1 MNIKTFLQKE
11 WFLLLALLPL
21 VITFFTLQ
29 LTTPTW
35 NDTTKNI
42 LFYGI
47 FCYDITLI
55 LLWLYHNHSSLF
67 ERGEWLRN
75 AITIVSCGVVL
86 LWTYKHK
93 ITFRLDILF
102 LFLCALYGII
112 HRKIIKPTAISILF
126 FIFIIIRIIALSWAK
141 YFDYGVRI
149 LFEEESIV
157 FFLLIPIILLGFS
170 VSQRQQIS
178 FIGICFK
185 GFLLLLIANIV
196 FYSFATKAVENIHF
210 FSFFTLDKGYFSY
223 YEVLFWSKF
232 KHPSFISWIV
242 LLIGGLGILLWKK
255 NKTIISTAEII
266 CYAILLFC
274 FIFMIQARVNMIG
287 FFILLAFF
295 VYLSFEQRIP
305 RPIKYSLFVLL
316 GLLAIGIV
324 GYLTTHTAY
333 FSDPIRNQIYTTAFQ
348 AIKESNIWIGN
359 GSGYQRYIMDGFV
372 YYVHNDFVATLVDTG
387 ILGVSIFLLWLGA
400 ILFSK
405 DILKQYMLL
414 AFLPIMNTDVLF
426 YVFECTYI
434 LMPLFIFILF
444 APKYSKIQ

>member
-1 MNIKTFLQKE
+1 M
-11 WFLLLALLPL
+11 
-21 VITFFTLQ
+21 
-29 LTTPTW
+29 
-35 NDTTKNI
+35 
-42 LFYGI
+42 
-47 FCYDITLI
+47 
-55 LLWLYHNHSSLF
+55 
-67 ERGEWLRN
+67 
-75 AITIVSCGVVL
+75 
-86 LWTYKHK
+86 
-93 ITFRLDILF
+93 
-102 LFLCALYGII
+102 
-112 HRKIIKPTAISILF
+112 
-126 FIFIIIRIIALSWAK
+126 IRIISLFWAEH
-141 YFDYGVRI
+141 FDYGVRI

-185 GFLLLLIANIV
+185 VFLLLLIANTV
-196 FYSFATKAVENIHF
+196 FYSFATKAVEDIHF

-232 KHPSFISWIV
+232 KRPSFISWIV
-242 LLIGGLGILLWKK
+242 LLIGSLGILLWKK

-266 CYAILLFC
+266 CYALLLFC

-295 VYLSFEQRIP
+295 VYLFFEQRISS
-305 RPIKYSLFVLL
+305 PIKYSLFALL

-387 ILGVSIFLLWLGA
+387 ILGTSIFLTWIGT

-405 DILKQYMLL
+405 DIFKQYLIL

-434 LMPLFIFILF
+434 LMPLIIFVLF
-444 APKYSKIQ
+444 APKFSTLQ

>member
-1 MNIKTFLQKE
+1 MNIKTFLKKE

-21 VITFFTLQ
+21 VITFLLLQ
-29 LTTPTW
+29 IWLPLW
-35 NDTTKNI
+35 NDTTKDI
-42 LFYGI
+42 LFYSI
-47 FCYDITLI
+47 FSYDIALI
-55 LLWLYHNHSSLF
+55 LLWIYHNHSSLF
-67 ERGEWLRN
+67 EKDEWIRN
-75 AITIVSCGVVL
+75 TITIVGCGVIL

-93 ITFRLDILF
+93 ITFRLDILL
-102 LFLCALYGII
+102 LFLCTLYGII
-112 HRKIIKPTAISILF
+112 HRKIIKPTVISILF

-185 GFLLLLIANIV
+185 AFLLLLIANTV
-196 FYSFATKAVENIHF
+196 FYSFATKAVEDIHF

-266 CYAILLFC
+266 CYTILLFC
-274 FIFMIQARVNMIG
+274 FIFIIQARVNMIG

-295 VYLSFEQRIP
+295 VYLSFEQRIS

-333 FSDPIRNQIYTTAFQ
+333 FSDPIRNHIYTTAFQ

-434 LMPLFIFILF
+434 LMPLIIFVLF
-444 APKYSKIQ
+444 APKYSTLQ